1 MAFPRAAGYNNLPN
15 GVFVPVIY
23 SQKVLKFFRKVSV
36 VEAITNTD
44 YFGEIAN
51 YGDTVNIIN
60 EPVIT
65 VSAYKR
71 GSTVIP
77 QDLTDV
83 QTTLTVDQA
92 NYFSF
97 KVDDIEEKQA
107 HTNWQ
112 SLATSS
118 GAYALKDGFDK
129 DVLSQIAS
137 GTGSALTYGSTG
149 SPISMGFAAGRVTPL
164 AIMNRLQRFLDENNV
179 PTENRWFV
187 ADPQFWEQMMDE
199 NSRLMGA
206 NFTGDKESVIRNGL
220 VLDGEIHG
228 FKCYKSNNM
237 PNDVNGNYRVVQAG
251 HMSAVAAA
259 SQIAK
264 TEVVRDQDSFADIV
278 RGLHLY
284 GRKVL
289 RPSALAL
296 AYYAIN

>member
-1 MAFPRAAGYNNLPN
+1 MGT
-15 GVFVPVIY
+15 
-23 SQKVLKFFRKVSV
+23 S
-36 VEAITNTD
+36 
-44 YFGEIAN
+44 AN
-51 YGDTVNIIN
+51 PL
-60 EPVIT
+60 E
-65 VSAYKR
+65 YKH
-71 GSTVIP
+71 
-77 QDLTDV
+77 
-83 QTTLTVDQA
+83 
-92 NYFSF
+92 

-118 GAYALKDGFDK
+118 GAYALKDSFDA
-129 DVLSQIAS
+129 DILTQVAS
-137 GTGSALTYGSTG
+137 GTVAGNTYGSTG
-149 SPISMGFAAGRVTPL
+149 TPISVGFAAGRVTPL
-164 AIMNRLQRFLDENNV
+164 AVVNRLQRFLDEANV
-179 PTENRWFV
+179 PTDDRWLV

-199 NSRLMGA
+199 NSRLMA
-206 NFTGDKESVIRNGL
+206 AFFTGDKESKIRNGL

-228 FKCYKSNNM
+228 FKCYKSNNT
-237 PNDVNGNYRVVQAG
+237 VRSGTTYRTVQAG

-296 AYYAIN
+296 AYYAVS